1 MSQTRYEVVLS
12 PRAKRAIERDLP
24 EAVAFAVVALLYGP
38 LAEDPYRD
46 RQAPSLG
53 DYGLVVGASG
63 VSTASSTRSTRTG
76 FWCAS
81 CASLTELTC
90 TADAITDRSARAT
103 EAVCLCGMSPSD
115 TDLNPHGFHG
125 RWGFSQ
131 LQRRHVRS
139 IAEGLH
145 PRASAVRLLNL

>member
-24 EAVAFAVVALLYGP
+24 EAVAFAVVAFLYGP

-46 RQAPSLG
+46 RQAPSPG

-103 EAVCLCGMSPSD
+103 ETVCVCGMSPLGHRVHPPTALS
-115 TDLNPHGFHG
+115 TATAL
-125 RWGFSQ
+125 
-131 LQRRHVRS
+131 
-139 IAEGLH
+139 EGVSL
-145 PRASAVRLLNL
+145 PGSGGGW